1 MILKYF
7 ELNKINF
14 KIYKLLLFYGKNEG
28 LKDEKIKELI
38 KKCKGYKIQ
47 RYDEKEILDNE
58 EDFHNNILNGS
69 LFENQKIIIINKSSD
84 KIISIIDTILE
95 KKIDDV
101 IFIIVANILEK
112 KSKLRSHFEKDK
124 NLICVPFYED
134 TTETLFKLTQKFFNE
149 IKFPISTENINIIVN
164 KCAGDRE
171 SLNNELKKLEFF
183 LKDKKKLETSDLIKL
198 INLSENFSVN
208 ELIDTC
214 LSKNE
219 KKTINILN
227 ENNFSTED
235 CIIII
240 RTFLIKSKRILKL
253 LYENE
258 VNNNI
263 NKTIA
268 EAKPPIFW
276 KDKDIV
282 RQQITNWTPIKLKEV
297 IYYISDLELQIKKNN
312 INQVNIIIDFLLD
325 KSRVKT
331 NS

>member
-14 KIYKLLLFYGKNEG
+14 KIYKLILFYGKNEG

-38 KKCKGYKIQ
+38 SKYKGYKIQ
-47 RYDEKEILDNE
+47 KYDEKEILDNK
-58 EDFHNNILNGS
+58 EDFHNNVFNGS

-149 IKFPISTENINIIVN
+149 IKFPISTENINIIIN

-171 SLNNELKKLEFF
+171 NLNNELKKLEFF

-219 KKTINILN
+219 KQTINILN
-227 ENNFSTED
+227 ENNFSMED

-325 KSRVKT
+325 KSRVET
-331 NS
+331 NN